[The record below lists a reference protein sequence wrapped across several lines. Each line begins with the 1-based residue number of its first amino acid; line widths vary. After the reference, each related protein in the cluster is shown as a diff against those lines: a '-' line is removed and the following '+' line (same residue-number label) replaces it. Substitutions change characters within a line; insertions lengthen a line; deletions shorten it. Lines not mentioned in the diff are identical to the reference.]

1 MAREY
6 PDISSFSLHKILDRS
21 EDDMTKQ
28 GSILQ
33 AIALFVGFA
42 VFWAVCY
49 KGVEMLFPSINSPG
63 FIAFIIS
70 IIVSWLV
77 GKTITLFILP
87 LVGLAALLYS
97 GYKVLNR

>member
-1 MAREY
+1 MFNEMNGKNGN
-6 PDISSFSLHKILDRS
+6 DKTSGSSSTQYGI
-21 EDDMTKQ
+21 
-28 GSILQ
+28 
-33 AIALFVGFA
+33 A